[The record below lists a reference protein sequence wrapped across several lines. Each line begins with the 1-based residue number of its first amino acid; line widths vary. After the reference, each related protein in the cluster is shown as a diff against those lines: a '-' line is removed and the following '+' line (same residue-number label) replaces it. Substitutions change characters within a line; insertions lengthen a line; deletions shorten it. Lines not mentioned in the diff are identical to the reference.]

1 VEVDVGDDGELDDDN
16 AGKGAEKEKVAA
28 VGGLRVESAESD
40 MAETGQ
46 RLELD

>member
-1 VEVDVGDDGELDDDN
+1 VGDVGELDEDN

-28 VGGLRVESAESD
+28 VGGLQVESADSD
-40 MAETGQ
+40 MAETRK